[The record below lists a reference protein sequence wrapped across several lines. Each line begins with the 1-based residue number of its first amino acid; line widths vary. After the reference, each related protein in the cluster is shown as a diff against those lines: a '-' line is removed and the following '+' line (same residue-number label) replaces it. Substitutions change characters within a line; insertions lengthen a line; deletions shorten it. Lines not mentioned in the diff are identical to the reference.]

1 MVESINL
8 QTDKVCNMQRQKR
21 NAERV
26 LKIIKSIDVECN
38 TNISLTDFEEESDK
52 WLALQRFDVGEDQQ
66 HSELI
71 KRLKTE
77 MIEYELNK
85 IEKRLK
91 EDGPGFIVGPH
102 ALNLLFKAVG
112 HSDNS
117 ISRKAKTIKNKV
129 EKIIRDDIEKKY
141 TGETEI
147 RYLTFNEQAVLRNL
161 PIKRREELRYPK
173 NVNALFFRLWGEE
186 VNRAEKN
193 LNEHGKDYQVSEWFY
208 EKLQILVEVKSTPR
222 PLREKVKNFLDNV
235 KELRL
240 V

>member
-91 EDGPGFIVGPH
+91 EDGPVFIVGPH